1 MAYKLAFHA
10 YSAILDIFFHVY
22 SVVVY
27 FRGSLFFFVTLT
39 FCSFIFE

>member
-27 FRGSLFFFVTLT
+27 FRGSLFFCDTYILQFYL
-39 FCSFIFE
+39 